1 MFSIQEEQWPFD
13 GRKDI
18 QRLAS
23 MLYLIQ
29 RTEYTRKQT
38 SIQDI
43 NSFQN
48 CLSASIIENLLW
60 IGFLKQV

>member
-29 RTEYTRKQT
+29 RTEYTRIQT
-38 SIQDI
+38 
-43 NSFQN
+43 
-48 CLSASIIENLLW
+48 
-60 IGFLKQV
+60 